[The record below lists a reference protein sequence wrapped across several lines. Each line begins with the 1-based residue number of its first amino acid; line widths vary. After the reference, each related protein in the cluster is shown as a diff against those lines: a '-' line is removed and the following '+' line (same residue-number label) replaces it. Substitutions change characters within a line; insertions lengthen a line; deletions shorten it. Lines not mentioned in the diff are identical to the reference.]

1 MAIEKLKK
9 MNLFFLK
16 EDETNI
22 LSFLQD
28 FGGLEISNIVTDEN
42 KKQLFLTAKKK
53 DSFVQ
58 EKDKEI
64 EKNLVSQN
72 LFDMSRLKKAIDI
85 LEFYKEKGSFF
96 SNFSK
101 LNGKILINKNSLKK
115 FNLDYRKSLL
125 FLSDEINS
133 LAKNLDTYKNKISEI
148 NDNIE
153 AISHWADINLVLGN
167 IFGTNYTRILAFEIE
182 DKKYLSFLDAISE
195 KFKEK
200 ERLFEIFEIKKSNN
214 KVFVAMIV
222 YLELSNIFK
231 DLISRFGLLEHWE
244 KIDKTPKDL
253 LNKKKKYKKALF
265 KKIENLKKAFKK
277 RFCFLEDMKIFY
289 DELLNEC
296 IRNNEKFNI
305 FYGENVG
312 ILSAWIKEKDL
323 SRFSKNLEKNF
334 SSSFFILE
342 KFEKIV
348 DVPVI
353 FKNSKLVKPF
363 EIITDLYGKPDYFG
377 IDPTPHLAIFF
388 WLFFGICLGD
398 AGYGL
403 IMIIFALFFKYKK
416 KNENANIINLLL
428 FIGIS
433 TFLTGV
439 FTGTFFG
446 NIINFLPKKLDF
458 IVKFFNKLTII
469 NPMDQ
474 KGSLIFL
481 GLSLFLG
488 YMQLCFGLIL
498 KNFLFLKEKDYKNLV
513 LDGFSSF
520 FMEISLLPIT
530 LHYVLGF
537 LFPKLVINIFLA
549 LFFVS
554 MILIS
559 IKEWIKNEGLMV
571 KIFWC
576 FYGNYSAITGNFLSD
591 VLSYAR
597 LFALGLS
604 GGLLGLAI
612 NEISKIFLNI
622 PIIGIFFTIV
632 ILIFGHLFNLFVSGL
647 GAFVHSCRLQYLEFF
662 TKFFESNGRG
672 INYFH
677 RENFFTFL
685 ED

>member
-244 KIDKTPKDL
+244 KIDKTPKTR
-253 LNKKKKYKKALF
+253 NIKK
-265 KKIENLKKAFKK
+265 
-277 RFCFLEDMKIFY
+277 
-289 DELLNEC
+289 
-296 IRNNEKFNI
+296 
-305 FYGENVG
+305 GNV
-312 ILSAWIKEKDL
+312 LIK
-323 SRFSKNLEKNF
+323 
-334 SSSFFILE
+334 
-342 KFEKIV
+342 
-348 DVPVI
+348 
-353 FKNSKLVKPF
+353 
-363 EIITDLYGKPDYFG
+363 
-377 IDPTPHLAIFF
+377 
-388 WLFFGICLGD
+388 
-398 AGYGL
+398 
-403 IMIIFALFFKYKK
+403 
-416 KNENANIINLLL
+416 
-428 FIGIS
+428 
-433 TFLTGV
+433 
-439 FTGTFFG
+439 
-446 NIINFLPKKLDF
+446 
-458 IVKFFNKLTII
+458 
-469 NPMDQ
+469 
-474 KGSLIFL
+474 
-481 GLSLFLG
+481 
-488 YMQLCFGLIL
+488 
-498 KNFLFLKEKDYKNLV
+498 
-513 LDGFSSF
+513 
-520 FMEISLLPIT
+520 
-530 LHYVLGF
+530 
-537 LFPKLVINIFLA
+537 
-549 LFFVS
+549 
-554 MILIS
+554 
-559 IKEWIKNEGLMV
+559 
-571 KIFWC
+571 
-576 FYGNYSAITGNFLSD
+576 
-591 VLSYAR
+591 
-597 LFALGLS
+597 
-604 GGLLGLAI
+604 
-612 NEISKIFLNI
+612 
-622 PIIGIFFTIV
+622 
-632 ILIFGHLFNLFVSGL
+632 
-647 GAFVHSCRLQYLEFF
+647 
-662 TKFFESNGRG
+662 
-672 INYFH
+672 
-677 RENFFTFL
+677 
-685 ED
+685 